1 MPQRKEANKMALNLS
16 GMLGDV
22 SNLASS
28 ISMQDIIQSVAIGG
42 LGTVLISGA
51 KTDEGQNVL
60 DPFHLFHHVAT
71 PTTPAVTGVVS
82 GGNVVKMSA
91 FMALTPDQQKMFQ
104 AMGYTVIPG

>member
-1 MPQRKEANKMALNLS
+1 MALNLG

-22 SNLASS
+22 SGLASS

-42 LGTVLISGA
+42 LGTILISGA
-51 KTDEGQNVL
+51 KSDAGQNTL
-60 DPFHLFHHVAT
+60 DPFHLFHHAAT
-71 PTTPAVTGVVS
+71 PTTPPVTGVVS

-104 AMGYTVIPG
+104 ALNYTIIPG